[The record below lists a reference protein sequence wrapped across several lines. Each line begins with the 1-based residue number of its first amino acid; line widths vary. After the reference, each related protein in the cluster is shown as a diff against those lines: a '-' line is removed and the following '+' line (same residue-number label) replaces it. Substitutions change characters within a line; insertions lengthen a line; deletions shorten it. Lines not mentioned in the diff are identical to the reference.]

1 MFIDA
6 SALTAM
12 LTHEDEA
19 RELLA
24 RVQQSTAR
32 LTFRWPSGRRRLPSA
47 RELDLPIAAAAEA
60 VESYLARIEIK
71 MVNVALETAR
81 ARRLRPL
88 RQGPTPGAAQ
98 FRGLFRLRLRPIS
111 WRTVDVQGR
120 RFSADRY
127 RGGLTSATF
136 EASLSVAEVM
146 NIDSRRGHRTCAGK
160 PAR

>member
-1 MFIDA
+1 M
-6 SALTAM
+6 
-12 LTHEDEA
+12 
-19 RELLA
+19 LA

-98 FRGLFRLRLRPIS
+98 FRGLFAYACARYLGEPLMFK
-111 WRTVDVQGR
+111 G
-120 RFSADRY
+120 ADFPQ
-127 RGGLTSATF
+127 TDI
-136 EASLSVAEVM
+136 EAA
-146 NIDSRRGHRTCAGK
+146 
-160 PAR
+160 